1 MIVSCNGAVTCILD
15 DDRMVVGDDNDD
27 DDDASGIS
35 FAKESSKEIHVLEHR
50 SLSASSFSVYIS
62 V

>member
-1 MIVSCNGAVTCILD
+1 MIVSCNGSVTGILD
-15 DDRMVVGDDNDD
+15 DGRMVVG

-35 FAKESSKEIHVLEHR
+35 FANESSKEIHVLEHR
-50 SLSASSFSVYIS
+50 SLSSSSFSVYIS

>member
-1 MIVSCNGAVTCILD
+1 MIVSCNGAVTGILD
-15 DDRMVVGDDNDD
+15 DGRMVVGDDGD

-35 FAKESSKEIHVLEHR
+35 FAMESSKEIDVLEHR
-50 SLSASSFSVYIS
+50 SLSSSSFSVYIS